1 MAFQIFNIIHIKT
14 SIQTEDY
21 QKHGQQYPTI
31 KNESLV
37 MLRVKTEFK
46 IIQLFFPMKVN
57 QVCKWTKKQLFEQVE
72 SVRDGIN
79 RTVWKGKK

>member
-37 MLRVKTEFK
+37 MFKVKTEFK

-57 QVCKWTKKQLFEQVE
+57 QVCK
-72 SVRDGIN
+72 
-79 RTVWKGKK
+79 